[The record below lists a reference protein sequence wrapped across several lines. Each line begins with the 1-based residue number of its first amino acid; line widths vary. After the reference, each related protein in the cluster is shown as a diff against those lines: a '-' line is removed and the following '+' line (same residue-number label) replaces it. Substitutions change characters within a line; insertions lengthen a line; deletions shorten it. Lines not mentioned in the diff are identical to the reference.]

1 MKTSPKTQ
9 YVRIKPELPFKPW
22 LLILPTLLVAT
33 VNDANALQVNIQNHW
48 MRDYLDM
55 AQNKGFWRFLLR
67 RLIASSFV
75 SIWVQIRHKIESIF
89 LGCYEKCP
97 NEILLTGHL

>member
-1 MKTSPKTQ
+1 MLSRQLKRRGISNKARLNMKTSPKTQ

-33 VNDANALQVNIQNHW
+33 VNDANALQVNIKNHW

-55 AQNKGFWRFLLR
+55 AQNKGF
-67 RLIASSFV
+67 
-75 SIWVQIRHKIESIF
+75 
-89 LGCYEKCP
+89 
-97 NEILLTGHL
+97 